1 MNTEESLPVVFKV
14 SDALSAQ
21 IQDVSAELNAL
32 PPCAS
37 DDDATRATALL
48 KKAKGVVNDI
58 SKARKSYTSKL
69 DAMKKHLIE
78 QERAFTEPLEKAI
91 ALKRGELDAFIAERT
106 RLAIEAQK
114 KAIEAAR
121 QAHED
126 SELQARAAQ
135 AFGVPEEAGEADAV
149 PESLQVLS
157 PAELQSL
164 EKLKGVSVRTVLDY
178 EVVDASLLPRE
189 FLTPNHELIKARLA
203 FAQKAGETP
212 EIPGLRIFSRV
223 ATALR

>member
-1 MNTEESLPVVFKV
+1 MNPEESIPVVFKV

-21 IQDVSAELNAL
+21 IQGVSAELNAL

-48 KKAKGVVNDI
+48 KKAKSVVNDI
-58 SKARKSYTSKL
+58 VKARKSYTSKL
-69 DAMKKHLIE
+69 DAVKKHLIE

-91 ALKRGELDAFIAERT
+91 SLKRGELDAFIAERT

-121 QAHED
+121 HAHED

-135 AFGVPEEAGEADAV
+135 AFGVPEEADAT
-149 PESLQVLS
+149 PEELQVLS
-157 PAELQSL
+157 PAELKSL

-212 EIPGLRIFSRV
+212 TIPGLRIFSRV